1 MWGTTAT
8 FAALCS
14 LLNHTAIAIDRYFA
28 ITRAIE
34 YRDVIQL
41 SEVLMGL
48 LFRVK
53 NIQDDPSGSSQPPV
67 DIKTKVAF

>member
-14 LLNHTAIAIDRYFA
+14 LLNHTAIAIDRFFA

-34 YRDVIQL
+34 YRD
-41 SEVLMGL
+41 
-48 LFRVK
+48 
-53 NIQDDPSGSSQPPV
+53 DDVRFGWDNFVEMTHQ
-67 DIKTKVAF
+67 ILKWRE